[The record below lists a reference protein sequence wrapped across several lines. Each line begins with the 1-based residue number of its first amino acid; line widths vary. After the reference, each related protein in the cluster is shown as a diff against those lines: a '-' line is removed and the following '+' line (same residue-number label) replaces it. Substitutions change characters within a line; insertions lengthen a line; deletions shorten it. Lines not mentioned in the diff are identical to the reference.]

1 MRSLKIA
8 LVAATALG
16 GASLIAPA
24 ASAMPISGLAPA
36 ANELA
41 TDVQQAAW
49 VCGPF
54 RCWWRPGC
62 PLAHRRNACNLSQT
76 VVGSSASGCHTSSR
90 ARTSDISFTST

>member
-41 TDVQQAAW
+41 TDVQPLPGFVGRFAAGGAP
-49 VCGPF
+49 VGVMVIAATGARAPTGAGAVAGGK
-54 RCWWRPGC
+54 RS
-62 PLAHRRNACNLSQT
+62 NL
-76 VVGSSASGCHTSSR
+76 SASGR
-90 ARTSDISFTST
+90 LPARTPS